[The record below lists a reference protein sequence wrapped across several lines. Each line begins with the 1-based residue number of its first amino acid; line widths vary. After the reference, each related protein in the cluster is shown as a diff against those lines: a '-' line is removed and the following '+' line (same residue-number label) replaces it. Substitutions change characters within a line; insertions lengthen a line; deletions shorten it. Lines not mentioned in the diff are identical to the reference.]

1 MPAASVGQ
9 GGLSEKDFTQY
20 RQLSEE
26 VDHNLSSLSLKQYIR
41 EPVET
46 VFILTMV
53 NYLGVTEGL
62 QENIL
67 IAKEFKHLGMLW
79 AFSLG
84 CRNITQSMEKIPPL
98 KTP

>member
-46 VFILTMV
+46 AFILTMV

-62 QENIL
+62 RENIL
-67 IAKEFKHLGMLW
+67 IAKEFKHLEMLVSTGPG
-79 AFSLG
+79 FSSLTDAKG
-84 CRNITQSMEKIPPL
+84 QLNFAA
-98 KTP
+98 